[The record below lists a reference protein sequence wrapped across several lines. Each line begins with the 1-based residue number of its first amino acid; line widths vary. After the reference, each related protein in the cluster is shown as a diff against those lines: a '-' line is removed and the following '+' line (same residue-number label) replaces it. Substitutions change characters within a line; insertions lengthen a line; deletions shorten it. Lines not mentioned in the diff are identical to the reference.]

1 MSTLN
6 RLQTHWKTLNP
17 RILKE
22 WNRLTDSDLE
32 YTEGEFDRLVEVIK
46 QRYDGP
52 VYKVSEEVI
61 RYVVLQ
67 MLKEVEN

>member
-6 RLQTHWKTLNP
+6 RLQTHWEILKP

-22 WNRLTDSDLE
+22 WTQLTDADLD

-67 MLKEVEN
+67 MLKEIES